1 MKFTN
6 LDLERSIARGR
17 IFLALVALVVLYLDP
32 MNDGMFGIGLYPA
45 MVLAIHFA
53 YSVSLWFAL
62 RPSHHLAR
70 IATVGDVVFVVAV
83 AAVTNRATS
92 PFGMF
97 FCFAV
102 LSVGIRSGFYSAM
115 VVTLLSVALYALIV
129 VMHAPDAQILPLT
142 MRCVY
147 FTVTG
152 CVIAYLANE
161 RLKQDAVIRRLE
173 ANAER
178 ARIARSLH
186 DGYAAALAGVNL
198 RLETCRE
205 LSRRGMHEKAL
216 AEMTDLQ
223 KGVNREHDELRAYI
237 RSLLQIDPSAGS
249 TDSEHGASVAVQA
262 ELRGSAALVEH
273 VLSIMLEGTRNIR
286 RHASARSASIAA
298 RMAGGDLMIS
308 IDDDGV
314 GFHADA
320 VPPWSIV
327 SRVSECGGEVTLPRD
342 GRPGGHL
349 LVQLPAA

>member
-1 MKFTN
+1 T
-6 LDLERSIARGR
+6 
-17 IFLALVALVVLYLDP
+17 
-32 MNDGMFGIGLYPA
+32 
-45 MVLAIHFA
+45 VLAIHFA

-62 RPSHHLAR
+62 RPSHYLAR

-102 LSVGIRSGFYSAM
+102 LSVGIRSGFYPAM
-115 VVTLLSVALYALIV
+115 VVTLLSVALYAVIV
-129 VMHAPDAQILPLT
+129 VMHAPDARILPLT

-205 LSRRGMHEKAL
+205 LSR
-216 AEMTDLQ
+216 
-223 KGVNREHDELRAYI
+223 
-237 RSLLQIDPSAGS
+237 
-249 TDSEHGASVAVQA
+249 
-262 ELRGSAALVEH
+262 
-273 VLSIMLEGTRNIR
+273 
-286 RHASARSASIAA
+286 
-298 RMAGGDLMIS
+298 
-308 IDDDGV
+308 
-314 GFHADA
+314 
-320 VPPWSIV
+320 
-327 SRVSECGGEVTLPRD
+327 
-342 GRPGGHL
+342 
-349 LVQLPAA
+349 

>member
-1 MKFTN
+1 MKYTN
-6 LDLERSIARGR
+6 FDLERSIARGR
-17 IFLALVALVVLYLDP
+17 IFLSLVALVVLYLDP
-32 MNDGMFGIGLYPA
+32 MNDGVLGIGLYPA
-45 MVLAIHFA
+45 TVLAAHFA
-53 YSVSLWFAL
+53 YSVALWLAL
-62 RPSHHLAR
+62 RPSAYLAR
-70 IATVGDVVFVVAV
+70 VATVGDVLFVVAV

-102 LSVGIRSGFYSAM
+102 LSVGIRSGFYPAM
-115 VVTLLSVALYALIV
+115 AVTLLSVALYALIV
-129 VMHAPDAQILPLT
+129 VRRAPDTEILTLT

-147 FTVTG
+147 FTVMG
-152 CVIAYLANE
+152 SVIGYLANE

-205 LSRRGMHEKAL
+205 LSRRGLHENAL
-216 AEMTDLQ
+216 AEMTELQ
-223 KGVNREHDELRAYI
+223 RGVNREHDELRAYI
-237 RSLLQIDPSAGS
+237 RSLLQIDQS
-249 TDSEHGASVAVQA
+249 TAATDREHGAVVSVQA
-262 ELRGSAALVEH
+262 ELRGSAAVVEH

-286 RHASARSASIAA
+286 RHAAARSASIAA
-298 RMAGGDLMIS
+298 RMAERELVIS

-314 GFHADA
+314 GFRADA
-320 VPPWSIV
+320 TPPWSIV
-327 SRVSECGGEVTLPRD
+327 SRVAECGGEVTLPRD